1 MLFIETSSMV
11 KLYIVESGSTVV
23 ADLVAHENWVACS
36 WATYVEVRA
45 ALAAAYRGGR
55 IVRSNYSSLAEE
67 FEADWQR
74 YTRMEVSRSIIVAA
88 GALAEFH
95 GLRGYDA
102 IHLASAIRLQA
113 VSDEPV
119 QVVTH
124 DRDLRDAVRAAGLG
138 LLPLDFG
145 A

>member
-1 MLFIETSSMV
+1 MLFVETSSMV
-11 KLYIVESGSTVV
+11 KLYVQEPDSAFV
-23 ADLVAHENWVACS
+23 AGLVAGDRVICS
-36 WATYVEVRA
+36 WAAYVEVRA

-55 IVRSNYSSLAEE
+55 IDRSNYAALVAE
-67 FEADWQR
+67 FEADWQL
-74 YTRMEVSRSIIVAA
+74 YTHVDVTASIIVAA

-95 GLRGYDA
+95 ALRGYDA

-124 DRDLRDAVRAAGLG
+124 DRDLREAVLAAGLA
-138 LLPLDFG
+138 LLPS
-145 A
+145 